1 MIKINCKGYNF
12 GEFTGEGLN

>member
-1 MIKINCKGYNF
+1 MNCKGYNF